1 MWMKLQPTL
10 FKVSYFDYE
19 FPLFGGTD
27 DFHRFGIKMRRSDLA
42 KDEKMNRAVMYNND
56 GPM

>member
-1 MWMKLQPTL
+1 ML